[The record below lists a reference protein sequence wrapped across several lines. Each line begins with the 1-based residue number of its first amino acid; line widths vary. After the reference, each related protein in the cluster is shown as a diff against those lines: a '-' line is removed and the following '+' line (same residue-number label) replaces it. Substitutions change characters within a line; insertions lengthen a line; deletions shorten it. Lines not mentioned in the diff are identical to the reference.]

1 MATSVPKGN
10 PQKFLPLQ
18 STHPAHAGCKP
29 QGAHE
34 NIRICQI
41 VAFSPSLPPITFSKV
56 RQRQRDGSE
65 AARDP
70 TTAYTAPTAEIA
82 TMDVTVLRDRIQ
94 ATLDPNAA
102 IRQQAELDL
111 KHAEEQSGFTDG
123 LLNILEGEQDAAIRL
138 STVVYLK
145 NRISKGWSPAEEYS
159 QAKPIP
165 EDEKT
170 SFRNRLVPI
179 LVASPPQ
186 VRIQLIPTLQK
197 ILAYDFPGKW
207 PDFLDITIQL
217 LNAGDIASVFAGVQ
231 CLLAICKIYRFK
243 SGENRA
249 DFDKIVG
256 MSFPQLLN
264 IGNSLAN
271 ETSLEAGEILRTVL
285 KVYKHAI
292 YANTPQFDLP
302 ASLRE
307 QETMVGWCTLF
318 LTVVGKEPPETS
330 LPEDLDER
338 ETNHWWKAKKWSYAN
353 LNRLYVRYGN
363 PSALGKNNEVDYTE
377 VAKNFIANFAPKILE
392 IYLQQVEKWVGKQ
405 VWLSKASLYYTLNFL
420 DECIKPKSMW
430 TLLKPHTDNL
440 ISHLIFPVLCQS
452 DEDIELFE
460 EEPQEYLHRKL
471 NFYEDVTA
479 PDVAATNFLVTL
491 TKSRRKQT
499 FSVLNFVNEMVN
511 RYEAAPDNEKNPR
524 EKEGALRMIGT
535 LSGVIL
541 GKKSPVADQ
550 VEYFFV
556 RHVFPEFRSAHGF
569 LRARAC
575 DSLEKFEQLDFKD
588 PNNLII
594 IYRNILESM
603 ADPTLP
609 VRVAAALALQPLIRH
624 DVIRTN
630 MKQNIP
636 QVMQQLLKLAN
647 EVDVDAL
654 ANVMEDFVEVFA
666 PELTPF
672 AVALSEQLRDTYL
685 RIVRELVSR
694 NQEKGEDSEYGDFLD
709 EKSITALG
717 VLQTIGTLILTLE
730 STPDVL
736 LHLETILMPV
746 ITITLENKLYDLY
759 NEVFEIIDS
768 CTFAAKSISPTM
780 WQAFELIHRTFK
792 AGAELYLEDM
802 LPALENFVNYGT
814 QTLIQN
820 RPYLDAIVDMV
831 RTIFKDDKVGGV
843 DRICGCK
850 LAEIIMLNMRGH
862 VDDYVPEFISLTMQV
877 LTNEEPKVKSL
888 KIHLME
894 VVINSIYYN
903 PALALHVLESNGW
916 TNKFFSLWFSSIDNF
931 SRVHDKKLCISA
943 ICALL
948 TLQAESVPV
957 SVQQGWPRLL
967 QGVVRLFQTL
977 PAALKNREEAKREDN
992 FDFANEY
999 EEEEDEEW
1007 EQEADWNAEA
1017 EEPEDVK
1024 DESAAYLE
1032 FLNEEAQK
1040 FSSVD
1045 DEDDDE
1051 LEEES
1056 LLETPL
1062 DKVEPYSMFKHAL
1075 LRLQQ
1080 EQPALYENLTKNLN
1094 PEEQQVV
1101 QGAVHQADVI
1111 AQAQV
1116 QAQQAV
1122 ANGGVPPQL

>member
-1 MATSVPKGN
+1 
-10 PQKFLPLQ
+10 
-18 STHPAHAGCKP
+18 
-29 QGAHE
+29 
-34 NIRICQI
+34 
-41 VAFSPSLPPITFSKV
+41 
-56 RQRQRDGSE
+56 
-65 AARDP
+65 
-70 TTAYTAPTAEIA
+70 
-82 TMDVTVLRDRIQ
+82 MDVAGLRDRIQ

-111 KHAEEQSGFTDG
+111 KYAEDKPGFTDA
-123 LLNILEGEQDAAIRL
+123 LLNILEAEQDNGVRL

-145 NRISKGWSPAEEYS
+145 NRISKGWAPAEEFS
-159 QAKPIP
+159 HAKPIP
-165 EDEKT
+165 ENEKD

-179 LVASPPQ
+179 LAASQTQ
-186 VRIQLIPTLQK
+186 VRVQLIPTLQK
-197 ILAYDFPGKW
+197 ILAYDFPQRW
-207 PDFLDITIQL
+207 PNFLDMTIQL
-217 LNAGDIASVFAGVQ
+217 LNAGDANSVFAGVQ

-243 SGENRA
+243 SGENRV
-249 DFDKIVG
+249 DFDNIVA

-264 IGNSLAN
+264 IGNSLVN

-292 YANTPQFDLP
+292 YFDLP

-307 QETMVGWCTLF
+307 QGTMVGWCTLF
-318 LTVVGKEPPETS
+318 LTIVAKEPPECS
-330 LPEDLDER
+330 LPEDVDER
-338 ETNHWWKAKKWSYAN
+338 ETNHWWKAKKWAYAN

-363 PSALGKNNEVDYTE
+363 PATLGKNNDVDYTE
-377 VAKNFIANFAPKILE
+377 VAKYFITNFAPEILKG
-392 IYLQQVEKWVGKQ
+392 YLTQVEKWVGKTG
-405 VWLSKASLYYTLNFL
+405 WLSKACLYYTLNFL

-430 TLLKPHTDNL
+430 NLLRPHTENL
-440 ISHLIFPVLCQS
+440 ISHLLFPVLCQS
-452 DEDIELFE
+452 DEDIELFDT
-460 EEPQEYLHRKL
+460 EPQEYLHRKL
-471 NFYEDVTA
+471 NFYEEASA

-499 FSVLNFVNEMVN
+499 YTVLNFVNGIVN
-511 RYEAAPDNEKNPR
+511 RYESAPDNEKNAR

-541 GKKSPVADQ
+541 AKKSPIADQ

-556 RHVFPEFRSAHGF
+556 RHVFPEFRSPHGF

-575 DSLEKFEQLDFKD
+575 DTLEKFEALDFKD

-603 ADPTLP
+603 ADPALP
-609 VRVAAALALQPLIRH
+609 VRVEAALALQPLIRH
-624 DVIRTN
+624 DIIRSN
-630 MKQNIP
+630 MQQNIP

-666 PELTPF
+666 AELTPF

-685 RIVRELVSR
+685 RIVRELLDR
-694 NQEKGEDSEYGDFLD
+694 QTGKDDDNEYGDFLD
-709 EKSITALG
+709 DKSITALG

-768 CTFAAKSISPTM
+768 CTFAAKSISNTM

-814 QTLIQN
+814 QTLSQN
-820 RPYLDAIVDMV
+820 RGYLEAIVDMV

-850 LAEIIMLNMRGH
+850 LSEIIMLNMRGH
-862 VDDYVPEFISLTMQV
+862 VDDYVPEFLALTMTV
-877 LTNEEPKVKSL
+877 LTNDEPKVKSL
-888 KIHLME
+888 RIHLME
-894 VVINSIYYN
+894 VVINAIYYN
-903 PALALHVLESNGW
+903 PGLALHVLESNGW
-916 TNKFFSLWFSSIDNF
+916 TNKFFSLWFSSIDSF
-931 SRVHDKKLCISA
+931 TRVHDKKLCISA

-948 TLQAESVPV
+948 TLRAQDVPI

-967 QGVVRLFQTL
+967 QGIVRLFQTL
-977 PAALKNREEAKREDN
+977 PAAMKNREEAKKEEN
-992 FDFANEY
+992 FEFGNDY
-999 EEEEDEEW
+999 DEEEDEEW
-1007 EQEADWNAEA
+1007 EQDNDWNNEA
-1017 EEPEDVK
+1017 EEAEDVK

-1032 FLNEEAQK
+1032 FLNEEARK
-1040 FSSVD
+1040 FTAVS
-1045 DEDDDE
+1045 EEEDDE

-1101 QGAVHQADVI
+1101 QAAVHQADVI
-1111 AQAQV
+1111 TQAAAQVAQAQINP
-1116 QAQQAV
+1116 
-1122 ANGGVPPQL
+1122 NGNGVPTQ